1 MYNNR
6 NYIKL
11 LLTFFSYFF
20 ITVYGAMIFTTLGI
34 KSEILKMFLN
44 DIVFLIFIIWMYYS
58 NIKEDF
64 NEIKKNY
71 KIKQILKN
79 VFLWVIIILF
89 LKMFFAIV
97 FDFAL
102 QVDDAS
108 DPNTLAIYSLASRS
122 SIYIVFKTM
131 IFTVIAEQL
140 LFRESLRECIDNKWI
155 FVFVSAVI
163 VTIMNFVFS
172 NYSLGISIP
181 IIYFA
186 LVGYFIPALLFS
198 VAYVQNKSNII
209 MLMLTYFVYNLI
221 PLANLLLT
229 K

>member
-20 ITVYGAMIFTTLGI
+20 ITVYGVMIFTTLGI

-79 VFLWVIIILF
+79 VFLGVIIILF

-122 SIYIVFKTM
+122 SIYIIFKTM

-181 IIYFA
+181 IVYFA

-209 MLMLTYFVYNLI
+209 VLMLTYFVYNLI